1 MYFLFYSLFLGF
13 KTSELIQSRFIMQKM
28 QKEQFL
34 VNRQKQ
40 AKDLNHISFNYE
52 KKKKKKKNKKVKLNH
67 TSNFFVNFFF
77 HVYLRNTNLVVNI

>member
-13 KTSELIQSRFIMQKM
+13 KTSELIQSCFIMQKM

-34 VNRQKQ
+34 VNRQKR

-52 KKKKKKKNKKVKLNH
+52 KKKKIKKVKLNH
-67 TSNFFVNFFF
+67 TSNFFDNFFF

>member
-52 KKKKKKKNKKVKLNH
+52 KKKK
-67 TSNFFVNFFF
+67 
-77 HVYLRNTNLVVNI
+77 